1 MHNFDSPC
9 MSLCELDETG
19 KYCLGCKRTQ
29 EEIFSW
35 LSYSVEERKKIM
47 KELKERKYDGRI

>member
-19 KYCLGCKRTQ
+19 KYCLGCKRTDA
-29 EEIFSW
+29 EVFSW
-35 LSYSVEERKKIM
+35 MTYSVEERKQIM
-47 KELKERKYDGRI
+47 KELKERNIDSE